1 MQVFFQIVIFS
12 LETDGSGPP
21 RLSNGKRSYGTIH
34 ITIEGGVGAKTLI
47 SRHLSSN
54 LAEVHLQK

>member
-21 RLSNGKRSYGTIH
+21 LLSNEKHSYGTKH
-34 ITIEGGVGAKTLI
+34 ITIEGGVGAK
-47 SRHLSSN
+47 SSN